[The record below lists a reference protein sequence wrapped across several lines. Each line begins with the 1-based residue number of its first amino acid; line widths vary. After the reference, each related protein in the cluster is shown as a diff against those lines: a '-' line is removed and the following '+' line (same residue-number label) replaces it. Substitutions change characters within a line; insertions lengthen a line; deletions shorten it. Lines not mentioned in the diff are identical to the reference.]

1 VFVTVVTQKLDNR
14 VKKNKQPGRK
24 KCKMKVAVVE
34 ALFMSAK
41 EACVVCGV
49 CVYTD
54 AVPLS
59 VAFLRTFMAYSWLLS
74 GGVTFRTKNTCAHI
88 KKHVF
93 TTQYSYIV

>member
-1 VFVTVVTQKLDNR
+1 
-14 VKKNKQPGRK
+14 
-24 KCKMKVAVVE
+24 MKVAVVE

>member
-1 VFVTVVTQKLDNR
+1 
-14 VKKNKQPGRK
+14 
-24 KCKMKVAVVE
+24 
-34 ALFMSAK
+34 
-41 EACVVCGV
+41 VVCGV

-88 KKHVF
+88 KKTCFHYTIQLHCLNAIWMSF
-93 TTQYSYIV
+93 